1 MLYLFL
7 TALSFAATAPLVG
20 AYPITGD
27 GVNCRSG
34 PGTSHAVVKSY
45 PKGHEISIVCQAA
58 GTDVK
63 GDDLWDK
70 TSDGCY
76 VADYYVKTGTTGY
89 VTKHCDGGSDGGSS
103 GGSGNLPGLTATQSS
118 HAHKIIGE
126 AKKEGLGRQ
135 GCLAGIATALVESN
149 ILVYANSKVPASLN
163 YPHDA
168 VGHDYDSVGIFQQRA
183 VYYPDIAADMDPA
196 RSAAQFFAK
205 MKNISGW
212 KTMDVGKLCQK
223 VQVSAYPDRY
233 AERVPAAE
241 KICSAGGL

>member
-1 MLYLFL
+1 MLYLPL
-7 TALSFAATAPLVG
+7 VALSFATSLVS

-34 PGTSHAVVKSY
+34 PGTNHPVVRSY
-45 PKGHEISIVCQAA
+45 PKGHEVSIVCQAP
-58 GTDVK
+58 GTDIK
-63 GDDLWDK
+63 GDKLWDK

-76 VADYYVKTGTTGY
+76 VADYYVKTGTSNY
-89 VTKHCDGGSDGGSS
+89 VTKHCDGSS
-103 GGSGNLPGLTATQSS
+103 GGGGGSSGNLPGLTATQSS
-118 HAHKIIGE
+118 HAHKIIDE

-149 ILVYANSKVPASLN
+149 ILIYANSKVPESLK
-163 YPHDA
+163 YPHDK
-168 VGHDYDSVGIFQQRA
+168 VGSDYDSVGIFQQRA
-183 VYYPDIAADMDPA
+183 VYYPNIAADMDPA

-212 KTMDVGKLCQK
+212 KTMNVGKLCQK

-233 AERVPAAE
+233 AQRVPAAE

>member
-1 MLYLFL
+1 MLYL
-7 TALSFAATAPLVG
+7 PLVALTFATSLVS

-34 PGTSHAVVKSY
+34 PGTNYAVVRSY
-45 PKGHEISIVCQAA
+45 PKGHEVSIVCQEP
-58 GTDVK
+58 GTNIK
-63 GDDLWDK
+63 GDSLWDK

-76 VADYYVKTGTTGY
+76 VADYYVKTGTSDY
-89 VTKHCDGGSDGGSS
+89 VTKKCDGSS
-103 GGSGNLPGLTATQSS
+103 GGGGGSSGNLPGLSATQSS
-118 HAHKIIGE
+118 HARKIIGE

-149 ILVYANSKVPASLN
+149 ILIYANKKVPESLK

-168 VGHDYDSVGIFQQRA
+168 VGSDYDSVGIFQQRA
-183 VYYPDIAADMDPA
+183 VYYPNIAADMDPA

-212 KTMDVGKLCQK
+212 KTMSVGKLCQK

-233 AERVPAAE
+233 AQRVPAAE